1 VAAEVAVWPP
11 RGGAHCGAGAAA
23 VTFGWFNPVQSAKPI
38 FARHDSPTLQVF
50 RDYARANGGRAVAL
64 GMYGSVLNG
73 AGAPALNHTLLPPD
87 RFAISLPVRIS
98 DAAAAASGKSA
109 GALDSVEAKRTDR
122 GWAVLVVGWAPFAG
136 VKDGQALE
144 VALAPGRPG
153 RIVRASAYRLPRPE
167 VAIALQDPA
176 VFAAGF
182 VMRVQVEAPP
192 DAPPIR
198 ADALRIRAR
207 HPAGG
212 VTRIPA
218 GG

>member
-1 VAAEVAVWPP
+1 
-11 RGGAHCGAGAAA
+11 
-23 VTFGWFNPVQSAKPI
+23 
-38 FARHDSPTLQVF
+38 
-50 RDYARANGGRAVAL
+50 
-64 GMYGSVLNG
+64 
-73 AGAPALNHTLLPPD
+73 
-87 RFAISLPVRIS
+87 
-98 DAAAAASGKSA
+98 
-109 GALDSVEAKRTDR
+109 
-122 GWAVLVVGWAPFAG
+122 VLVVGWAPFAG